1 MIRDRHL
8 RLHVL
13 YGTNFHREC
22 EKTTAAWL
30 GLDCDC
36 PTKIFTNLL
45 ANAEAEAVSS
55 HVHTLTLCLRCSEVG
70 GDYFLDLRLT
80 NPYAEVFD

>member
-1 MIRDRHL
+1 MIRDCRL
-8 RLHVL
+8 RLQVL

-36 PTKIFTNLL
+36 ATEIFTNLL
-45 ANAEAEAVSS
+45 ANAEAEAVPS
-55 HVHTLTLCLRCSEVG
+55 HVHTLTLRLRCPEVG
-70 GDYFLDLRLT
+70 GENFLDIRLT
-80 NPYAEVFD
+80 DSYAKVFD